1 MIRRWALPAVLLV
14 VIIGALSFSA
24 RGTGHPP
31 TAEDRAQSIASR
43 VKCPVC
49 NGLSVQQSEA
59 GLARTIYA
67 EILRQVQSGRTDA
80 QVTQYIV
87 DTYGREQLTRPD
99 ASGIG
104 SIVWIAPVV
113 LVVLSLAGLAAAF
126 RRWRPSGLR
135 TPSDADRAL
144 VQRAL
149 RHERGS

>member
-1 MIRRWALPAVLLV
+1 MIRRWALPAVLLI
-14 VIIGALSFSA
+14 VIVGALGFSA
-24 RGTGHPP
+24 RDIGRPP
-31 TAEDRAQSIASR
+31 TAEERAQSIASR

-67 EILRQVQSGRTDA
+67 EILRQVQSGRSDA

-126 RRWRPSGLR
+126 RRWRPSGSR

-149 RHERGS
+149 RREGGS